1 MPGPGDSSEDLRIAA
16 RWGVGTLRDARGLVR
31 LAREL
36 IATPKSWTKYA
47 YARDRKGHPVIP
59 GNNRPKPVAWCALG
73 SLLEA
78 EHRRSGRRFLSGEA
92 GDDLHIPIRLVLAV
106 QAAMLGCVEAFL
118 ADREAAA
125 GYDRDD
131 TNVDE
136 LQVPEPASVLLSRAN
151 DAPETTHEDILRGFA
166 SADALITLLL
176 RAREQ
181 RNQRP
186 K

>member
-1 MPGPGDSSEDLRIAA
+1 
-16 RWGVGTLRDARGLVR
+16 
-31 LAREL
+31 
-36 IATPKSWTKYA
+36 
-47 YARDRKGHPVIP
+47 
-59 GNNRPKPVAWCALG
+59 
-73 SLLEA
+73 
-78 EHRRSGRRFLSGEA
+78 
-92 GDDLHIPIRLVLAV
+92 
-106 QAAMLGCVEAFL
+106 MLGCVEAFL

-166 SADALITLLL
+166 SADAVITMLL